1 MPHPQLDPE
10 EAKRKRQQR
19 NQRYRAN
26 PATKERNK
34 EHDKLYRQNKRHR
47 ARQTS
52 PQDPLNQLMDIVGQ
66 QQYLETEND
75 TMDEGMM
82 IESVGEEEGIIDA
95 NNMMEEDG
103 ENFRD
108 DHWNEGF
115 PDEIGSEM
123 NDNDVGDWNEGFPDE
138 IDSDMNDDGDD
149 EPDGGFD
156 DDSVDSDMND
166 DGSQIVIYY

>member
-1 MPHPQLDPE
+1 MPRRQLDPE
-10 EAKRKRQQR
+10 ETRLKRQQR

-26 PATKERNK
+26 PATKELNK
-34 EHDKLYRQNKRHR
+34 EEHDKLYRQNKRHH
-47 ARQTS
+47 ARQAS
-52 PQDPLNQLMDIVGQ
+52 PQDPLNQLMDIATQ
-66 QQYLETEND
+66 QQYLEAGND

-82 IESVGEEEGIIDA
+82 IGSVGEEEGIVDA

-103 ENFRD
+103 ENFHD
-108 DHWNEGF
+108 GHWNEGF

-123 NDNDVGDWNEGFPDE
+123 NDNDVGHWNEGFPDE
-138 IDSDMNDDGDD
+138 VDLDMNDN
-149 EPDGGFD
+149 ESDGGFG